1 MRRNVLLITPL
12 DPQHQ
17 SASRSTVHQSAPE
30 PEKSQDFGWKGQ
42 QRQSL
47 KAAAKQQISPPE
59 SNCATGNTARQGRS
73 SAPMATRLQLC
84 GDLRRRLSRSRK
96 LGLVS
101 PPSLRLSTNSIK
113 GKAKFTPAVPT
124 SRSPEPTRHQR
135 NPFLQSTEHSLQ
147 HRSSQHR
154 PARAAPKQQT
164 TRRQPP
170 DSLTYNKIT
179 GAGETKLLLEWDR
192 AVEEGGENP
201 GIRIA
206 DLKEAGGGG
215 IKGDWDTHHRWREGG
230 RNGRRFQAV
239 EFPRPVRWFFYAHA
253 SLPCC
258 RSRIPSAPQN
268 LSPFS
273 SFIMGR

>member
-47 KAAAKQQISPPE
+47 KAAAKQQISPPK

-73 SAPMATRLQLC
+73 SAPMATRLQQLC

-206 DLKEAGGGG
+206 DLKEAGGGRNQRRLG
-215 IKGDWDTHHRWREGG
+215 HPPPLEGG
-230 RNGRRFQAV
+230 REEREKIPGRGIPKASALVFL
-239 EFPRPVRWFFYAHA
+239 RP
-253 SLPCC
+253 C
-258 RSRIPSAPQN
+258 
-268 LSPFS
+268 
-273 SFIMGR
+273 